1 MYEIGK
7 SILNLMLLI
16 STVWII
22 YRVLGTFFEK
32 RKWTALSWI
41 SWGILI
47 AFQAVVEFRD
57 QLASGIWMLTTMVCL
72 VVLVSITCYR
82 KAGIKKLL
90 IVTFLYSLWSA
101 TEIFVYTFMNMLK
114 MDARSAYDL
123 GELLSKMFMIFF
135 AFLLMTLTKKSCR
148 NDVSF
153 RYNLLLMLVP
163 AGSTF
168 VVCNEYFMMKQKNG
182 YLLSFI
188 SYGILLLINIL
199 VFEIYLKL
207 MQLFR
212 QENEQTAYIR
222 QLDFIANQINE
233 QSRFTEEFHRERH
246 DLANQLVVI
255 RECVESGDGEKAVAS
270 LNRLIKSDG
279 SGYSISRSGNAVA
292 DAVIDFK
299 YAAAREKGIR
309 FDLRIFIPEML
320 PIDQCDLGIVLG
332 NALDNAIEAA
342 ALCPEEDRRIEI
354 RMGVKKEALI
364 LVVKNPYAHDLKYS
378 EAGELLT
385 TKKDSKR
392 HGYGLKSI
400 KRTAERYFGEVL
412 TDGKD
417 RVFTLTV
424 ILNLPQMA
432 VCGAE

>member
-47 AFQAVVEFRD
+47 VFQAVVEFRD
-57 QLASGIWMLTTMVCL
+57 QYGNGWLLLGVIITLIF
-72 VVLVSITCYR
+72 VSSSCYQG
-82 KAGIKKLL
+82 AAIKKLL
-90 IVTFLYSLWSA
+90 IIAFIYVICAGVEMIVSSFMRGVSLD
-101 TEIFVYTFMNMLK
+101 E
-114 MDARSAYDL
+114 RRQYDI
-123 GELLSKMFMIFF
+123 GETLSKMIVIFLV
-135 AFLLMTLTKKSCR
+135 FLLRTIMKKNGR
-148 NDVSF
+148 NDLAL
-153 RYNLLLMLVP
+153 RYNILLLFIP
-163 AGSTF
+163 AGSIYVMYNEFRMIGQEVSF
-168 VVCNEYFMMKQKNG
+168 VFS
-182 YLLSFI
+182 LISF
-188 SYGILLLINIL
+188 GILLLINIL

-233 QSRFTEEFHRERH
+233 QSRFAEEFHRERH

-255 RECVESGDGEKAVAS
+255 RECVESGDGEKAAES

-385 TKKDSKR
+385 TKKDSQR

-412 TDGKD
+412 TDGKG